1 MRCFVGLPLPKAYQ
15 DGLQSVSE
23 AWRPRLRS
31 KTTWTRPGNWH
42 LTLTFLGE
50 LAEDVV
56 SRVEEALYRVDH
68 PTFLFQAGSAGFF
81 PPGTQRAPRVVWAG
95 LEKGAE
101 ETRTLAGQVQRAV
114 SEVGF
119 ATEERPFRPH
129 LTLARVREARKGDDW
144 TALLRDLEERR
155 WPEMWMRSF
164 VLWQSVLSSSGP
176 TYTVIREFALGRDE
190 S

>member
-68 PTFLFQAGSAGFF
+68 PTFLFQAGGAGFF

-101 ETRTLAGQVQRAV
+101 ETRTLAGMVQRAV

-164 VLWQSVLSSSGP
+164 VLWQSVLSPSGP